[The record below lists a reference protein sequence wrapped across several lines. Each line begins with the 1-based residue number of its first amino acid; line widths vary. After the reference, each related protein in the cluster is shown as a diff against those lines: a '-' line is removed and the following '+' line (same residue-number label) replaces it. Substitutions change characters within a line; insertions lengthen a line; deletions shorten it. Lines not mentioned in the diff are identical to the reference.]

1 MPTGI
6 SNKTSIALTIF
17 ASSTI
22 LHEMNFT
29 LSNLPER
36 NLKPRTHG
44 ITMVMD
50 KGLSVREAEDMLS
63 VAEPYIDLL
72 KLGFGTAFVTPN
84 IENKIAVYKN
94 AGIATYFGGTLFE
107 AFVARNQFEDY
118 LRLLEKYKIECAEVS
133 DGSIDL
139 NHNEKCNYI
148 RTLSK
153 HVKVLS
159 EVGSKDE
166 NKMLAPYKWIE
177 LMKKEIEAGSD
188 KVIAE
193 ARESGTVGIYHSK
206 GEVRSDLIDEILTQ
220 VPEEKI
226 IWEAPLKAQQ
236 VYFIKL
242 LGANA
247 NLGNIPPNEVI
258 PLETLR
264 LGLRG
269 DTFHHFMK

>member
-1 MPTGI
+1 
-6 SNKTSIALTIF
+6 
-17 ASSTI
+17 
-22 LHEMNFT
+22 MNFT
-29 LSNLPER
+29 LSKLPER
-36 NLKPRTHG
+36 TAKPREEG
-44 ITMVMD
+44 LTMVMD

-63 VAEPYIDLL
+63 VSEPYIDLI

-84 IENKIAVYKN
+84 IEKKIAVYKT
-94 AGIATYFGGTLFE
+94 AGIPCYFGGTLFE
-107 AFVARNQFEDY
+107 AFLIRGQIDDY
-118 LRLLEKYKIECAEVS
+118 LRLLEKYKMEYAEVS
-133 DGSIDL
+133 DGSIELD
-139 NHNEKCNYI
+139 HDEKCAYI
-148 RTLSK
+148 NRLSK
-153 HVKVLS
+153 HVTVLS

-177 LMKKEIEAGSD
+177 LMKKEIEAGSY

-220 VPEEKI
+220 VPKEKI
-226 IWEAPLKAQQ
+226 IWEAPLKGQQ

-242 LGANA
+242 LGSNV

-269 DTFHHFMK
+269 DTFHHFL

>member
-1 MPTGI
+1 
-6 SNKTSIALTIF
+6 
-17 ASSTI
+17 
-22 LHEMNFT
+22 MNFT

-36 NLKPRTHG
+36 NMKPRTHG

-63 VAEPYIDLL
+63 VSEPYIDLI
-72 KLGFGTAFVTPN
+72 KLGFGTAFVTPH

-133 DGSIDL
+133 DGSIEL
-139 NHNEKCNYI
+139 NHDEKCNYI

-153 HVKVLS
+153 HVTVLS

-258 PLETLR
+258 PLESLR

-269 DTFHHFMK
+269 DTFHHFLK

>member
-1 MPTGI
+1 
-6 SNKTSIALTIF
+6 
-17 ASSTI
+17 
-22 LHEMNFT
+22 MNFT
-29 LSNLPER
+29 ISNLPER
-36 NLKPRTHG
+36 NAKPRSHG
-44 ITMVMD
+44 LTMVMD

-63 VAEPYIDLL
+63 VSEPYIDLL
-72 KLGFGTAFVTPN
+72 KLGFGTAFVTPKLEDKLA
-84 IENKIAVYKN
+84 IYKN

-107 AFVARNQFEDY
+107 AFVARNMFDDY
-118 LRLLEKYKIECAEVS
+118 LRLLEKYKMEYAEVS

-139 NHNEKCNYI
+139 NHDEKCNYI
-148 RTLSK
+148 STLSK
-153 HVKVLS
+153 HVTVLS

-177 LMKKEIEAGSD
+177 LMQKEINAGSN

-226 IWEAPLKAQQ
+226 IWEAPLKGQQ

-242 LGANA
+242 LGANV

-269 DTFHHFMK
+269 DTFHHFLK

>member
-1 MPTGI
+1 
-6 SNKTSIALTIF
+6 
-17 ASSTI
+17 
-22 LHEMNFT
+22 
-29 LSNLPER
+29 
-36 NLKPRTHG
+36 
-44 ITMVMD
+44 MD

-63 VAEPYIDLL
+63 VAEPYIDLV
-72 KLGFGTAFVTPN
+72 KLGFGTAFVTPR
-84 IENKIAVYKN
+84 IEDKIHVYKQ

-107 AFVARNQFEDY
+107 AFVARDQFEDY
-118 LRLLEKYKIECAEVS
+118 LRLLEKYKMEYAEVS
-133 DGSIDL
+133 DGSIQLD
-139 NHNEKCNYI
+139 HNEKCAFI
-148 RTLSK
+148 SRLSK
-153 HVKVLS
+153 YVTVLS

-177 LMKKEIEAGSD
+177 LMKKEIEAGSN

-242 LGANA
+242 LGANV

-269 DTFHHFMK
+269 DTFHHFLK

>member
-1 MPTGI
+1 
-6 SNKTSIALTIF
+6 
-17 ASSTI
+17 
-22 LHEMNFT
+22 MNFT

-44 ITMVMD
+44 ITMVKE

-63 VAEPYIDLL
+63 VSEPYIDLI

-139 NHNEKCNYI
+139 NHDEKCSYI

-220 VPEEKI
+220 VPEERI

>member
-1 MPTGI
+1 M
-6 SNKTSIALTIF
+6 
-17 ASSTI
+17 
-22 LHEMNFT
+22 
-29 LSNLPER
+29 
-36 NLKPRTHG
+36 KPRKEG
-44 ITMVMD
+44 LTMVMD

-63 VAEPYIDLL
+63 VGEPYIDLL

-84 IENKIAVYKN
+84 LENKLAVYKN
-94 AGIATYFGGTLFE
+94 AGIACYFGGTLFE
-107 AFVARNQFEDY
+107 AFYIRGQFDDY
-118 LRLLEKYKIECAEVS
+118 LRLLERYKMEYAEVS
-133 DGSIDL
+133 DGSIEM
-139 NHNEKCNYI
+139 NHDEKCKYI
-148 RTLSK
+148 NTLSK
-153 HVKVLS
+153 HVTVLS

-177 LMKKEIEAGSD
+177 LMKKEIEAGSY

-193 ARESGTVGIYHSK
+193 ARESGTVGIYQSK

-220 VPEEKI
+220 VPQEKI
-226 IWEAPLKAQQ
+226 LWEAPLKGQQ

-242 LGANA
+242 LGSNV

-269 DTFHHFMK
+269 DTFHHFLK

>member
-1 MPTGI
+1 
-6 SNKTSIALTIF
+6 
-17 ASSTI
+17 
-22 LHEMNFT
+22 MNFT
-29 LSNLPER
+29 LSRLPER
-36 NLKPRTHG
+36 SAKPRKEG
-44 ITMVMD
+44 LTMVMD

-63 VAEPYIDLL
+63 VSEPYIDLI
-72 KLGFGTAFVTPN
+72 KLGFGTAFVTPA
-84 IENKIAVYKN
+84 IEKKIAVYKQ
-94 AGIATYFGGTLFE
+94 AGIACYFGGTLFE
-107 AFVARNQFEDY
+107 AFVIRGQFDDY
-118 LRLLEKYKIECAEVS
+118 LRLLETYKLEYAEVS
-133 DGSIDL
+133 DGSIEL
-139 NHNEKCNYI
+139 NHDEKCDYI
-148 RTLSK
+148 SKLSK
-153 HVKVLS
+153 YVTVLS

-177 LMKKEIEAGSD
+177 LMKKEIEAGSY

-220 VPEEKI
+220 VPQEKI
-226 IWEAPLKAQQ
+226 IWEAPLKGQQ

-242 LGANA
+242 LGANV

-269 DTFHHFMK
+269 DTFHHFL

>member
-1 MPTGI
+1 
-6 SNKTSIALTIF
+6 
-17 ASSTI
+17 
-22 LHEMNFT
+22 MNFT
-29 LSNLPER
+29 LSKLPER
-36 NLKPRTHG
+36 TAKPREEG
-44 ITMVMD
+44 LTMVMD

-63 VAEPYIDLL
+63 VSEPYIDLI

-84 IENKIAVYKN
+84 IEKKIAVYKT
-94 AGIATYFGGTLFE
+94 AGIPCYFGGTLFE
-107 AFVARNQFEDY
+107 AFLIRGQIDDY
-118 LRLLEKYKIECAEVS
+118 LRLLEKYKMEYAEVS
-133 DGSIDL
+133 DGSIELD
-139 NHNEKCNYI
+139 HDEKCAYI
-148 RTLSK
+148 NRLSK
-153 HVKVLS
+153 HVTVLS

-177 LMKKEIEAGSD
+177 LMKKEIEAGSY

-220 VPEEKI
+220 VPQEKI
-226 IWEAPLKAQQ
+226 IWEAPLKGQQ

-242 LGANA
+242 LGSNV

-269 DTFHHFMK
+269 DTFHHFL

>member
-1 MPTGI
+1 
-6 SNKTSIALTIF
+6 
-17 ASSTI
+17 
-22 LHEMNFT
+22 
-29 LSNLPER
+29 
-36 NLKPRTHG
+36 
-44 ITMVMD
+44 MVMD

-63 VAEPYIDLL
+63 VSEPYIDLV

-84 IENKIAVYKN
+84 IEKKIAVYKD
-94 AGIATYFGGTLFE
+94 AGIACYFGGTLFE
-107 AFVARNQFEDY
+107 AFLIRGQIDDY
-118 LRLLEKYKIECAEVS
+118 LRLLEKYKMEFAEVS
-133 DGSIDL
+133 DGSIELD
-139 NHNEKCNYI
+139 HDEKCAYI
-148 RTLSK
+148 NRLSK
-153 HVKVLS
+153 HVTVLS

-177 LMKKEIEAGSD
+177 LMKKEIAAGSY

-220 VPEEKI
+220 VPQEKI
-226 IWEAPLKAQQ
+226 IWEAPLKGQQ

-242 LGANA
+242 LGTNV

-269 DTFHHFMK
+269 DTFHHFL

>member
-1 MPTGI
+1 
-6 SNKTSIALTIF
+6 
-17 ASSTI
+17 
-22 LHEMNFT
+22 MNFT

-63 VAEPYIDLL
+63 VSEPYIDLI

-139 NHNEKCNYI
+139 NHDEKCSYI

-220 VPEEKI
+220 VPEERI